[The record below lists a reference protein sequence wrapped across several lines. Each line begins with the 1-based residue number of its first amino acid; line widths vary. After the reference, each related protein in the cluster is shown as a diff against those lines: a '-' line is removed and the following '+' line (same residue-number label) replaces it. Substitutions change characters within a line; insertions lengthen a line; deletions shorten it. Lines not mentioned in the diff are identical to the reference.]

1 MTAAPPGT
9 EPAGGTTTPVRP
21 LDERAFSFRDQMMTE
36 PTSDPAKEP
45 TTTAS
50 DMPTAYRPADFEHA
64 IYRRWLDADVF
75 APDGAGS
82 RADWSL
88 PPYVITQPP
97 PNVTGAL
104 HTGHALT
111 TAIEDA
117 LVRRARMQRRPT
129 LWVPGVDHASIAAH
143 VVLDK
148 IIGAQGETRQSLGRE
163 RYLDRM
169 WQFMD
174 ETRNVIA
181 EQHHRLGASADWQ
194 RLRFTMDEGSARAVR
209 VAFKRLYDDGLAY
222 RGERLVNWCPGDQT
236 SLSDLEVVATPTTGT
251 LWHVRYHF
259 VDESGRPIPDDTI
272 TVATTRPETI
282 LGDTAVAVHPDDERY
297 TSAVGRHVL
306 IPFAERVVP
315 VIADPVVQREFGSG
329 AVKIT
334 PAHDQE
340 DFETGQRH
348 GLAMV
353 DVMTDDGHI
362 NENGGPY
369 AGLTREVARERI
381 VADLE
386 ARGDLAEARPHEMIL
401 GRCQRSD
408 DIVEPRLKT
417 QWFINVKPMAER
429 AMAAVREGRTRFVP
443 SRFESTFFHWME
455 NIHDWNVS
463 RQLWWG
469 HRIPAWYCPDGHTT
483 VSDEP
488 DGPTACA
495 HCGRP
500 ATELEQEVEIFDT
513 WFSSGLWP
521 FSTLGW
527 PDDTDDLRRFY
538 PTTVMETGYDIIFFW
553 VARMMMLGEW
563 LTGRAPFETVYLHG
577 MVRDPYG
584 AKMSKTVGNVID
596 PLSVIADV
604 GADALRF
611 ALING
616 TAPGADQRLG
626 QTRLEGARN
635 FANKLW
641 NAARY
646 VIGARPPEFGA
657 DDELVLPP
665 AADLGPAE
673 HWILERCAATVEAV
687 NAAYDAFQ
695 LGEATRLLHEAL
707 WSDYADWYLELAKVA
722 LASDA
727 TEPRRRAATW
737 RVLVWVLDRYLRLLH
752 PVMPFVTE
760 AIWQRLPHLPGDPS
774 MLIVADW
781 PNATEAIGVA
791 DPGRAAAVAELIE
804 LVGQM
809 RAARAEAGIEAA
821 DWLEARVHIG
831 DPGAASAYGQLEQA
845 IGRLARVRPAL
856 VESAAALE
864 ADAGDTLVAIAGSS
878 EARLLRSGADLQRER
893 ARLAKELER
902 AQAALEQTE
911 RRLSDAAFVGRAPD
925 DVVARTRQRA
935 DELRELVA
943 RLAARVSR

>member
-1 MTAAPPGT
+1 M
-9 EPAGGTTTPVRP
+9 
-21 LDERAFSFRDQMMTE
+21 
-36 PTSDPAKEP
+36 
-45 TTTAS
+45 
-50 DMPTAYRPADFEHA
+50 
-64 IYRRWLDADVF
+64 
-75 APDGAGS
+75 
-82 RADWSL
+82 
-88 PPYVITQPP
+88 
-97 PNVTGAL
+97 
-104 HTGHALT
+104 
-111 TAIEDA
+111 
-117 LVRRARMQRRPT
+117 RRPT

-148 IIGAQGETRQSLGRE
+148 VIAAEGQTRQSLGRE

-174 ETRNVIA
+174 ATRNVIA
-181 EQHHRLGASADWQ
+181 EQHHRLGASADWE
-194 RLRFTMDEGSARAVR
+194 RLRFTMDEGTARAVR

-222 RGERLVNWCPGDQT
+222 RGERLINWCPGDQT

-259 VDESGRPIPDDTI
+259 VDDAGNAIPDETI

-297 TSAVGRHVL
+297 RAAVGRRVL
-306 IPFAERVVP
+306 IPFVDRVVP
-315 VIADPVVQREFGSG
+315 VIADPVVQREFGTG

-334 PAHDQE
+334 PAHDQD

-348 GLAMV
+348 GLALI
-353 DVMTDDGHI
+353 DVMTDDGRI
-362 NENGGPY
+362 NDHGGPY
-369 AGLTREVARERI
+369 AGLTREEARQRI

-408 DIVEPRLKT
+408 DVVEPRLKT

-429 AMAAVREGRTRFVP
+429 AMAAVHEGRVRFVP
-443 SRFESTFFHWME
+443 PRFEGTFFHWME

-483 VSDEP
+483 VSDEL
-488 DGPTACA
+488 DGPSACTT
-495 HCGRP
+495 CGRP
-500 ATELEQEVEIFDT
+500 AAELEQEVEIFDT

-553 VARMMMLGEW
+553 VARMMMLAEW
-563 LTGRAPFETVYLHG
+563 LTGREPFGIVYLHG

-626 QTRLEGARN
+626 ETRLEGARN
-635 FANKLW
+635 FANKIW
-641 NAARY
+641 NAARF
-646 VIGARPPEFGA
+646 VIGARPPEIA
-657 DDELVLPP
+657 DDAALTLPA

-673 HWILERCAATVEAV
+673 HWILQRCAQTLEAV
-687 NAAYDAFQ
+687 ESAYDGFQ
-695 LGEATRLLHEAL
+695 LGEVTRLLHEAL

-722 LASDA
+722 LGSDA
-727 TEPRRRAATW
+727 VDARRRAATW
-737 RVLVWVLDRYLRLLH
+737 RMLVWVLDKYLRLLH

-760 AIWQRLPHLPGDPS
+760 AIWQRLPHASDDPTL
-774 MLIVADW
+774 LIIADW
-781 PNATEAIGVA
+781 PDAAAASAIA
-791 DPGRAAAVAELIE
+791 DSARAAAVTELIE
-804 LVGQM
+804 LVRQM

-821 DWLEARVHIG
+821 EWLDARVHLG
-831 DPGAASAYGQLEQA
+831 DASVSEAYAELAPA
-845 IGRLARVRPAL
+845 IARLARVRPTR
-856 VESAAALE
+856 VESAAELE
-864 ADAGDTLVAIAGSS
+864 PDGAGDALAAIAGAS
-878 EARLLRSGADLQRER
+878 ESRLLRSGADLERER
-893 ARLAKELER
+893 ARLARELDR
-902 AQAALEQTE
+902 AQAALSQTE
-911 RRLSDAAFVGRAPD
+911 QRLADPAFIGRAPD
-925 DVVARTRQRA
+925 DVVAQTRQRA